1 MCSVFFSAF
10 GGVKRGLMRDELS
23 EFMERG
29 TVEKAVHP
37 RAIADRISRL
47 FRIVKDDGFLNCDTD
62 SSNSLRDL

>member
-1 MCSVFFSAF
+1 
-10 GGVKRGLMRDELS
+10 MRDELS